1 MKKFPYKVSA
11 IFDDRNAAESTL
23 DGINAEYQGHVAAFL
38 VTPEQDDIDSKLEP
52 ETGAV
57 KRELLANIFK
67 GVVIGLVAGVIAI
80 AILLWAGISFV
91 LASPMLS
98 LGWLLFYAA
107 ASGGAIGGIRG
118 LRVSDGAHLS
128 GLKDALS
135 NGRIVIVAH
144 AQDKTLASKLKSY
157 LSERALSAT
166 MS

>member
-1 MKKFPYKVSA
+1 MKKYPYKVSA
-11 IFDDRNAAESTL
+11 LFDDRNAAESTL
-23 DGINAEYQGHVAAFL
+23 DSINAEHQENVAAFL

-67 GVVIGLVAGVIAI
+67 GAVIGLIAGVIAI

-98 LGWLLFYAA
+98 LGWMLLYATV
-107 ASGGAIGGIRG
+107 SGAAIGGIRG

-128 GLKDALS
+128 RLKDALS

-144 AQDKTLASKLKSY
+144 AKDKALASSIKSY